1 MSVTPT
7 PLPDGGFADEPSTS
21 PSAERPDPAAAAV
34 LPAELAAFPPFD
46 RLADEVLASLA
57 ARSQRLHYRLGQVV
71 LREDALPPGVLLV
84 QQGRLRMLAS
94 DPSGEG
100 TITIERLQP
109 GAVVGWSGLVRQRPC
124 EHLRASSPVQALLV
138 PAADFLAAL
147 AEPSPFSA
155 WFHGRLTA
163 AELHQ
168 LLLALVRRDA
178 SAAPLLSQWTSAQLE
193 VTLISQPAGT
203 AVDPIDPADGRSWW
217 ISSGG
222 PLAAAWEGAAVG
234 AAAPAGPLPWL
245 RLVGLL
251 PPAAAAS
258 APAAAVS
265 GTQPPSL
272 PAPRPPTAEAA
283 PVASSSSAASSSA
296 AAGPSTAADRRAAP
310 DSLAPPALPPLTST
324 DQPGSTR
331 LRLPRASG
339 PRDVPMA
346 LAVCLAR
353 YFAVPLNRD
362 GIRDFI
368 DGILQKQL
376 RFNLVNAGQLID
388 YLGLRVVLSRIPRD
402 RLARVPTP
410 AVLLQHGQ
418 LVLLDG
424 VDADGR
430 VRVLEPELGP
440 LRLPAEELQGCADAP
455 DLIELLLVQRHPGS
469 KEVNFSWAW
478 FLPYLRPHTR
488 GLVEVLMASVVVN
501 LLALVTPLG
510 MQVLIDQVARFQN
523 MGALISISALLL
535 LSSVVVA
542 VVRTLRTIVFAQIT
556 NRVDQ
561 DSKST
566 ILDHLVRLPQEFFD
580 SRPVGYV
587 MYYFNVLD
595 RLREFLVGQSL
606 TTIVDFLFSFLYI
619 AVLLMINPL
628 LTLVTLS
635 TLPLLLAVGLISN
648 PIFEGQVQ
656 RTMARAVVTSSY
668 LNESITGIQTIKSQN
683 AELKTRWEFLN
694 RYAAYIGED
703 FKLKLTSE
711 TTANI
716 AAFITELNGLLVI
729 GFGIWLVM
737 QNQLSLGG
745 FIAFRIISGYITRPL
760 MQVVITWQQFRMT
773 SRQMELV
780 SEIVDRP
787 TEQSDEE
794 AANIPMPPIQGHVRF
809 DSVAFRFADD
819 GPLVLHGINLEIPA
833 GSFVGMV
840 GGSGSGKST
849 LLKLLPRFY
858 RALEGKV
865 MIDGLDVSKVELY
878 SLRRQV
884 GVVPQDSLLFDGT
897 IRENLLL
904 VKPDATVEEL
914 IRASR
919 IACAHDFIME
929 MPLGY
934 NSSVGERG
942 AGLSGGQRQ
951 RLALAR
957 AVLQNPRML
966 ILDEATSA
974 LDASTERQVC
984 LNLFEAFRGRTVFFI
999 THRLSTVRPADMIV
1013 LMDKGAV
1020 MEVGNHPSLMER
1032 RGWYYALCRSQM
1044 QEGLS

>member
-1 MSVTPT
+1 MSVSPT
-7 PLPDGGFADEPSTS
+7 PLS
-21 PSAERPDPAAAAV
+21 PGDPPEGAV
-34 LPAELAAFPPFD
+34 QPAELLAFPPFD
-46 RLADEVLASLA
+46 RLDPALLERLA
-57 ARSQRLHYRLGQVV
+57 AICERRQFRLGQVL
-71 LREDALPPGVLLV
+71 LREAVMPPGVLLV
-84 QQGRLRMLAS
+84 QQGRLRLLAS
-94 DPSGEG
+94 DPSGGG
-100 TITIERLQP
+100 TITIDRLQP
-109 GAVVGWSGLVRQRPC
+109 GALVGWSSLVRQCPC
-124 EHLRASSPVQALLV
+124 EHLRASSPGQALLV
-138 PAADFLAAL
+138 PAADFLAAV
-147 AEPSPFSA
+147 AAPSPFSA
-155 WFHGRLTA
+155 WFHQHLSA

-168 LLLALVRRDA
+168 LLLALAERDPT
-178 SAAPLLSQWTSAQLE
+178 AAPLLEQWTSAQLE
-193 VTLISQPAGT
+193 VTLVSQPADT
-203 AVDPIDPADGRSWW
+203 PVTPIDSSDGRAWW

-222 PLAAAWEGAAVG
+222 PLAAPWPASPSEPPTA
-234 AAAPAGPLPWL
+234 AGPIPWL
-245 RLVGLL
+245 RLIGL
-251 PPAAAAS
+251 
-258 APAAAVS
+258 
-265 GTQPPSL
+265 TL
-272 PAPRPPTAEAA
+272 PAPPKTTPSPEPASPEPASPESPAPGGGGSLARAAPYNLAPPPAPALPPVLAA
-283 PVASSSSAASSSA
+283 PVA
-296 AAGPSTAADRRAAP
+296 
-310 DSLAPPALPPLTST
+310 PAE
-324 DQPGSTR
+324 PGAHR

-339 PRDVPMA
+339 PRDVPLA
-346 LAVCLAR
+346 LAVSLSR
-353 YFAVPLNRD
+353 HFAVPCNRD
-362 GIRDFI
+362 GLRDFI
-368 DGILQKQL
+368 DGILQKQP

-388 YLGLRVVLSRIPRD
+388 HLGLRVVLSRIPRD

-424 VDADGR
+424 VDGDGQ
-430 VRVLEPELGP
+430 VRLLEPELGP
-440 LRLPAEELQGCADAP
+440 LRLPPQELQGCPEAP
-455 DLIELLLVQRHPGS
+455 ELIEMLLVQRHPGS
-469 KEVNFSWAW
+469 KEIAFSWSW

-488 GLVEVLMASVVVN
+488 GLVEVLAASVIVN

-556 NRVDQ
+556 NRIDQ
-561 DSKST
+561 DSKAT
-566 ILDHLVRLPQEFFD
+566 ILDHLVRLPQDYFD
-580 SRPVGYV
+580 SRPVGHV

-606 TTIVDFLFSFLYI
+606 TTVVDFLFSFLYI
-619 AVLLMINPL
+619 FVLLLINPL

-635 TLPLLLAVGLISN
+635 TLPLLLVVALISN
-648 PIFEGQVQ
+648 PIFENQVQ
-656 RTMARAVVTSSY
+656 RSMARAVATSSY

-716 AAFITELNGLLVI
+716 AGFVTELNSLLVI

-737 QNQLSLGG
+737 QNQLTLGG
-745 FIAFRIISGYITRPL
+745 FIAFRIIAGYITRPL
-760 MQVVITWQQFRMT
+760 MQVVVTWQQFRMST
-773 SRQMELV
+773 RQMELV
-780 SEIVDRP
+780 SDIVDRP
-787 TEQSDEE
+787 TEQSEEE
-794 AANIPMPPIQGHVRF
+794 ASNIPMPPIDGHVRF
-809 DSVAFRFADD
+809 DHVGFRFAEE
-819 GPLVLHGINLEIPA
+819 GPMVLQGIQLDIPT

-865 MIDGLDVSKVELY
+865 LIDGLDVSKVELY

-914 IRASR
+914 IRATR

-929 MPLGY
+929 MPQGY

-974 LDASTERQVC
+974 LDARTERQVC
-984 LNLFEAFRGRTVFFI
+984 INLFEAFRGRTVFFI

-1013 LMDKGAV
+1013 MMDKGAV
-1020 MEVGNHPSLMER
+1020 MEVGSHDQLMDK
-1032 RGWYYALCRSQM
+1032 RGWYYALFRSQT

>member
-1 MSVTPT
+1 MSVSPT
-7 PLPDGGFADEPSTS
+7 PLPPG
-21 PSAERPDPAAAAV
+21 DPPAGSV
-34 LPAELAAFPPFD
+34 QPAELAAFAPFD
-46 RLADEVLASLA
+46 RLDPAALARLA
-57 ARSQRLHYRLGQVV
+57 TLCERRHYRLGQVV
-71 LREDALPPGVLLV
+71 LREEVLPPGVLLV
-84 QQGRLRMLAS
+84 QQGRLRLLAS
-94 DPSGEG
+94 DPGGEG
-100 TITIERLQP
+100 TLTIDRLQP
-109 GAVVGWSGLVRQRPC
+109 GALAGWSSLVRQRPC
-124 EHLRASSPVQALLV
+124 EHLRASTAVQALLL
-138 PAADFLAAL
+138 PSAAFLAAV
-147 AEPSPFSA
+147 AEPTPFSA
-155 WFHGRLTA
+155 WFHQHLSA

-168 LLLALVRRDA
+168 CLLALVRRDP
-178 SAAPLLSQWTSAQLE
+178 SAAPLLEQWTSAQLE
-193 VTLISQPAGT
+193 VTLVSQPAG
-203 AVDPIDPADGRSWW
+203 VPLESIDTSDGRGWW

-222 PLAAAWEGAAVG
+222 PLAAPWPGEPPIEPAAT
-234 AAAPAGPLPWL
+234 AAPIPWL
-245 RLVGLL
+245 RLIGLTL
-251 PPAAAAS
+251 PVEPP
-258 APAAAVS
+258 APAA
-265 GTQPPSL
+265 PPE
-272 PAPRPPTAEAA
+272 PAPSPERSPA
-283 PVASSSSAASSSA
+283 PLV
-296 AAGPSTAADRRAAP
+296 PAP
-310 DSLAPPALPPLTST
+310 YSLAPPPPEAPPPSLAAPAE
-324 DQPGSTR
+324 PGASR

-346 LAVCLAR
+346 LAVSLSR
-353 YFAVPLNRD
+353 HFAVPCNRD
-362 GIRDFI
+362 GVRDFI
-368 DGILQKQL
+368 DGILQKQP

-388 YLGLRVVLSRIPRD
+388 HLGLRVVLSRIPRD

-424 VDADGR
+424 VDDDGR
-430 VRVLEPELGP
+430 VRLLEPELGP
-440 LRLPAEELQGCADAP
+440 LRLPSQELQGSADAP
-455 DLIELLLVQRHPGS
+455 ELIELLLVQRHPAS
-469 KEVNFSWAW
+469 KEIAFSWSW

-488 GLVEVLMASVVVN
+488 GLVEVMAASVIVN

-556 NRVDQ
+556 NRIDQ
-561 DSKST
+561 DSKAT
-566 ILDHLVRLPQEFFD
+566 ILDHLVRLPQDYFD
-580 SRPVGYV
+580 SRPVGHV

-606 TTIVDFLFSFLYI
+606 TTVVDFLFSFLYI
-619 AVLLMINPL
+619 FVLLLINPL

-635 TLPLLLAVGLISN
+635 TLPLLLVVGLISN

-656 RTMARAVVTSSY
+656 RTMSRAVATSSY

-716 AAFITELNGLLVI
+716 AGFVTELNSLLVI

-737 QNQLSLGG
+737 QNQLTLGG
-745 FIAFRIISGYITRPL
+745 FIAFRIIAGYITRPL
-760 MQVVITWQQFRMT
+760 MQVVVTWQQFRMST
-773 SRQMELV
+773 RQMELV
-780 SEIVDRP
+780 SDIVDRP

-794 AANIPMPPIQGHVRF
+794 ASNIPMPPIDGHVRF
-809 DSVAFRFADD
+809 ENVGFRFAEE
-819 GPLVLHGINLEIPA
+819 GPMVLQGIQIDIPT

-865 MIDGLDVSKVELY
+865 LIDGLDVSKVELY

-914 IRASR
+914 IRATR

-929 MPLGY
+929 MPQGY

-974 LDASTERQVC
+974 LDARTERQVC
-984 LNLFEAFRGRTVFFI
+984 NNLFEAFRGRTVFFI

-1020 MEVGNHPSLMER
+1020 MEVGSHDQLMEK
-1032 RGWYYALCRSQM
+1032 RGWYYALFRSQL

>member
-1 MSVTPT
+1 MSVSAT
-7 PLPDGGFADEPSTS
+7 PLPPGD
-21 PSAERPDPAAAAV
+21 PSAGAV
-34 LPAELAAFPPFD
+34 QPAELAAFAPFD
-46 RLADEVLASLA
+46 RLDPTALARLA
-57 ARSQRLHYRLGQVV
+57 PHCERRHYRLGQVV
-71 LREDALPPGVLLV
+71 LREEVLPPGVLLV
-84 QQGRLRMLAS
+84 QQGRLRLLAS
-94 DPSGEG
+94 DPGGEG
-100 TITIERLQP
+100 TLTIDRLQP
-109 GAVVGWSGLVRQRPC
+109 GALAGWSSLVRQRAC
-124 EHLRASSPVQALLV
+124 EHLRASTAVQALLV
-138 PAADFLAAL
+138 PAAEFLAAV

-155 WFHGRLTA
+155 WFHQHLSS

-168 LLLALVRRDA
+168 LLLALVRRDP
-178 SAAPLLSQWTSAQLE
+178 SAAPLLEQWTSAQLE
-193 VTLISQPAGT
+193 VTLVSQPAG
-203 AVDPIDPADGRSWW
+203 APLEPIDRSDGRGWW

-222 PLAAAWEGAAVG
+222 PLAAPWPGDSPIEP
-234 AAAPAGPLPWL
+234 AAAAASIPWL
-245 RLVGLL
+245 RLIGLTL
-251 PPAAAAS
+251 PAEPSVPAVSAEPAAS
-258 APAAAVS
+258 PEPAES
-265 GTQPPSL
+265 PELS
-272 PAPRPPTAEAA
+272 PAPLVPA
-283 PVASSSSAASSSA
+283 PY
-296 AAGPSTAADRRAAP
+296 R
-310 DSLAPPALPPLTST
+310 LAPPPAPAE
-324 DQPGSTR
+324 PGATR
-331 LRLPRASG
+331 LSLPRATG

-346 LAVCLAR
+346 LAVSLSR
-353 YFAVPLNRD
+353 HFAVPCNRD
-362 GIRDFI
+362 GLRDFI
-368 DGILQKQL
+368 DGILQKQP
-376 RFNLVNAGQLID
+376 RFNLINAGQLID
-388 YLGLRVVLSRIPRD
+388 HLGLRVVLSRIPRD
-402 RLARVPTP
+402 RLARVPAP

-424 VDADGR
+424 VDDDGR
-430 VRVLEPELGP
+430 VRLLEPELGP
-440 LRLPAEELQGCADAP
+440 LRLPVQELQGSVDAP
-455 DLIELLLVQRHPGS
+455 ELIELLLVQRHPGS
-469 KEVNFSWAW
+469 KEIAFSWSW

-488 GLVEVLMASVVVN
+488 GLVEVLAASVIVN

-556 NRVDQ
+556 NRIDQ
-561 DSKST
+561 ESKAT
-566 ILDHLVRLPQEFFD
+566 ILDHLVRLPQDYFD
-580 SRPVGYV
+580 SRPVGHV

-606 TTIVDFLFSFLYI
+606 TTVVDFLFSFLYI
-619 AVLLMINPL
+619 FVLLLINPL

-635 TLPLLLAVGLISN
+635 TLPLLLVVALISN

-656 RTMARAVVTSSY
+656 RTMARAVATSSY

-716 AAFITELNGLLVI
+716 AGFVTELNSLLVI

-737 QNQLSLGG
+737 QNQLTLGG
-745 FIAFRIISGYITRPL
+745 FIAFRIIAGYITRPL
-760 MQVVITWQQFRMT
+760 MQVVVTWQQFRMST
-773 SRQMELV
+773 RQMELV
-780 SEIVDRP
+780 SDIVDRP

-794 AANIPMPPIQGHVRF
+794 ASNIPMPPIDGHVRF
-809 DSVAFRFADD
+809 ENVGFRFAEE
-819 GPLVLHGINLEIPA
+819 GPMVLQGIQLDIPT

-914 IRASR
+914 IRATR

-929 MPLGY
+929 MPQGY

-974 LDASTERQVC
+974 LDARTERQVC
-984 LNLFEAFRGRTVFFI
+984 NNLFEAFRGRTVFFI

-1020 MEVGNHPSLMER
+1020 MEVGSHDQLMEK
-1032 RGWYYALCRSQM
+1032 RGWYYALFRSQV